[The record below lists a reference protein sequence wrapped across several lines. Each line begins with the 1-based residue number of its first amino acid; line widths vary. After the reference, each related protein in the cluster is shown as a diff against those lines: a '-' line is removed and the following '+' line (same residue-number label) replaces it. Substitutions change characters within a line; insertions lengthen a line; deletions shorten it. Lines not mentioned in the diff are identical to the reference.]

1 MFVGTQYPIRSD
13 TDYEVLAQLG
23 VNHINGYPPGDA
35 ANWTTDVLSAYR
47 EKVES
52 YGIKVDMVA
61 LPIGAKPED
70 NQSPNITLGISPD
83 RDREIEVCQNI
94 IRACSESGIP
104 AVKYRL
110 FIIGITRTGRRFG
123 RGRSMRSSFQWSEV
137 DRDEKPGIW
146 GDVSADE
153 YWERIDYFLERIV
166 PVAAEYGVNLACHPH
181 DPYTPDGYRGVS
193 RVLGTVDGMKQFV
206 QMHES
211 PVHGL
216 NFCQGTVSEMLENP
230 GKEIFDVIRWFGE
243 RNKIFNVHFRNI
255 TGKKLAF
262 EETFPDEGDIDML
275 EAARVYSEVGY
286 SGMLMPDHAPKISGE
301 NADTVAFAYCYGYI
315 RAVLQSIGALED

>member
-1 MFVGTQYPIRSD
+1 MFVGTQYPIHSD

-23 VNHINGYPPGDA
+23 VNHINGYPPGEA
-35 ANWTTDVLSAYR
+35 SGWTADVLSEYR

-61 LPIGAKPED
+61 LPIGTSPED
-70 NQSPNITLGISPD
+70 KQSPNITLGISPD

-110 FIIGITRTGRRFG
+110 FIIGITRTARRLG
-123 RGRSMRSSFQWSEV
+123 RGGASRSSFYWDEV
-137 DRDEKPGIW
+137 DQKEAPGIW
-146 GDVSADE
+146 GSVSADE

-166 PVAAEYGVNLACHPH
+166 PVAEEYGVNLACHPH
-181 DPYTPDGYRGVS
+181 DPHTPDGYRGVS
-193 RVLGTVDGMKQFV
+193 RVLGTVEGMKRFV
-206 QMHES
+206 KMHES

-216 NFCQGTVSEMLENP
+216 NFCQGTVSEMLDKP
-230 GKEIFDVIRWFGE
+230 GEEIFDVIRWFGE

-255 TGKKLAF
+255 AGTKLSF

-275 EAARVYSEVGY
+275 EAASVYKEVGY
-286 SGMLMPDHAPKISGE
+286 TGMLMPDHAPKISGE
-301 NADTVAFAYCYGYI
+301 NADTVSFAYCYGYI
-315 RAVLQSIGALED
+315 RAVLQSIDALED